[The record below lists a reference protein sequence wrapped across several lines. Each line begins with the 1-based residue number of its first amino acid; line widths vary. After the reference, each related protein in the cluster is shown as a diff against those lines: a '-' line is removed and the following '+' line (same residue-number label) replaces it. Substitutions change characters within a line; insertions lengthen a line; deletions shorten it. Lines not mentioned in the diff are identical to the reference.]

1 VNVSLGLAR
10 RSLQSLSPLV
20 VTQEMT
26 VGVYSGLDVL
36 KQTYSIYMID
46 DNWILGMFDL
56 TKPDPALTETA

>member
-10 RSLQSLSPLV
+10 RPLQSLSPLV
-20 VTQEMT
+20 DTQEMT

-56 TKPDPALTETA
+56 TKPDPA